1 MKKKNT
7 HTHTPAGWG
16 IKLRMPW
23 LGPSNGTTEHR
34 HQTGK
39 RKRKKAKYIHQH
51 RYQTENRISD
61 NFKTDADCYRN
72 KTGRTGW
79 VFLTPLEE
87 TLNH

>member
-1 MKKKNT
+1 MEPLSIGTRPEKEKEKKK
-7 HTHTPAGWG
+7 
-16 IKLRMPW
+16 
-23 LGPSNGTTEHR
+23 
-34 HQTGK
+34 
-39 RKRKKAKYIHQH
+39 KKAKYIHQH
-51 RYQTENRISD
+51 RYQTENRIFD